1 MSSDTDD
8 DADRITLTREA
19 DGWVAVDENTGAEG
33 HGRTRE
39 QALEHLDA
47 AVASHEG
54 VAIVKTPSV
63 IGGKPRIEGTRM
75 GVFLLG
81 ERVRKGG
88 ESVDDLL
95 ESYPHLSRTEVS
107 AALAYYDAHPEAM
120 DVIRKRREATKRRLE
135 DQSLTPPDHEDDDEA
150 AAETGE

>member
-1 MSSDTDD
+1 MSSDADD
-8 DADRITLTREA
+8 TDRITLTRE
-19 DGWVAVDENTGAEG
+19 DDEWVAVDENTGAEG

-47 AVASHEG
+47 AVARHEG

-81 ERVRKGG
+81 ERVREGG
-88 ESVDDLL
+88 ASVDDLL
-95 ESYPHLSRTEVS
+95 ESYPHLSRAEVS

-135 DQSLTPPDHEDDDEA
+135 DQSLAPPNREDEA
-150 AAETGE
+150 ETGAETGE

>member
-1 MSSDTDD
+1 MSSDADD
-8 DADRITLTREA
+8 TDRITLTRE
-19 DGWVAVDENTGAEG
+19 DDEWLAVDENTGAKG

-47 AVASHEG
+47 AVARHEG

-81 ERVRKGG
+81 ERVREAG

-95 ESYPHLSRTEVS
+95 ESYPHLGRAEVA

-120 DVIRKRREATKRRLE
+120 DVIRKRREAAKRRLE
-135 DQSLTPPDHEDDDEA
+135 DQSLAPPDHEDEA
-150 AAETGE
+150 ETGAETGE